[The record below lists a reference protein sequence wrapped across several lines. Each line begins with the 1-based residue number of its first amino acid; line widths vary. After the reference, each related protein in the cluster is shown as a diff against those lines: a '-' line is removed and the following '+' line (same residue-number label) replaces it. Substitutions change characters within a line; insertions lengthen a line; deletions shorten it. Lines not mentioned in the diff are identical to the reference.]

1 MKVMTRNLKVTIVL
15 AAVATVAVAVLLV
28 ATRPDTAPPA
38 EAHGKNTNAE
48 LLVRPDSHRLSS
60 ASDDKVTLVE
70 FLDFECE
77 ACGAAYPAVEQLREE
92 YAGQITYVVRYFP
105 IPSHPN
111 AELAAW
117 TAQAAAEQGKFE
129 AMYQMLFENQAEW
142 GHRKQPQRDMF
153 LGYAR
158 QIGLDLEQF
167 REDWDSAATKDRVR
181 RDQAD
186 GQALGVQGTPTF
198 FLNGEM
204 IAPQSL
210 DDLRTA
216 VESALA
222 RP

>member
-1 MKVMTRNLKVTIVL
+1 M
-15 AAVATVAVAVLLV
+15 
-28 ATRPDTAPPA
+28 
-38 EAHGKNTNAE
+38 
-48 LLVRPDSHRLSS
+48 
-60 ASDDKVTLVE
+60 
-70 FLDFECE
+70 
-77 ACGAAYPAVEQLREE
+77 EQLREE

-111 AELAAW
+111 AELAAR